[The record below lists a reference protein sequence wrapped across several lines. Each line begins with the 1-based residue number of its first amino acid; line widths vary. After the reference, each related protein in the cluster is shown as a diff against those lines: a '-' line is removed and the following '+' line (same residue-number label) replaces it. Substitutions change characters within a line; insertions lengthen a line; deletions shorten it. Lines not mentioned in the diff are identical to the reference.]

1 MTKRATEA
9 VQHLIETFGEKI
21 VQEGGEQIVQEGGE
35 QIVQTGQQ
43 GAIPVLRLTPEHLPA
58 VASHLCHA
66 PSLRGT
72 LSLQW
77 AIDLRPLAQRFQ
89 LFYLFSLANDG
100 SWLILTTNLDGS
112 ARIYPSITPR
122 VHAAKWYE
130 REIRD
135 MFGLIAQ
142 GHPDLRRLV
151 RHEHWPRGTHPL
163 KRDFPWN
170 QVMGRQEGVYHYR
183 RMEGEGVF
191 EVPVGPIHAG
201 IIEPGHFRFSVA
213 GEPVRQLEIR
223 HFWKHRGVEKL
234 FENLS
239 LHKGPPLA
247 EKVSGD
253 TSFGHSLCYCQ
264 AAESL
269 LNVEVPARTKFLRTL
284 YLELERLHNH
294 LGDVGAICNDA
305 AYALALAHCSRM
317 KERLMQLNDRLT
329 GSRFLRGVNAVG
341 GVTIDLE
348 PAQLTLILNEVG
360 EIERDFRDLAQIIFD
375 NASLL
380 DRLETTGVLTE
391 QAARDH
397 GVVGVVGRAS
407 NINRDVRRDH
417 PFAAYGS
424 VEFKV
429 PVYQYGD
436 VRARV
441 RVRVDEVFES
451 ISIIRQVCARLSA
464 GASGASGAT
473 GPVMAK
479 VNGTARPGDWALS
492 AVEGWRGEILYVVMA
507 GEGNMIHR
515 CKVRDPSFVNW
526 PAIQV
531 AVLGNII
538 PDFPLIN
545 KSFNL
550 SYAGTDL

>member
-1 MTKRATEA
+1 MMSRSAEA
-9 VQHLIETFGEKI
+9 VRQLTELFGERI
-21 VQEGGEQIVQEGGE
+21 VEA
-35 QIVQTGQQ
+35 
-43 GAIPVLRLTPEHLPA
+43 GAHRGVPMLKLAPESLPA

-66 PSLRGT
+66 PSLRAA

-77 AIDLRPLAQRFQ
+77 AIDLRPMDPRFQ
-89 LFYLFSLANDG
+89 LFYLFSLTDDG
-100 SWLILTTNLDGS
+100 SWLILTAHLDEGS
-112 ARIYPSITPR
+112 RIFPSITPR
-122 VHAAKWYE
+122 IHAAKWYE

-135 MFGLIAQ
+135 LFGLIAQ

-163 KRDFPWN
+163 KKDFPWN
-170 QVMGRQEGVYHYR
+170 QVMGRQEGVYHFR

-239 LHKGPPLA
+239 LAQGPALA

-253 TSFGHSLCYCQ
+253 SSFAHSLGYCQ
-264 AAESL
+264 AAEAL
-269 LNVEVPARTKFLRTL
+269 LGIAIPERAAWLRTL
-284 YLELERLHNH
+284 FLELERLHNH

-317 KERLMQLNDRLT
+317 KERLMQSIDRLT
-329 GSRFLRGVNAVG
+329 GSRFLRGVNTIG
-341 GVTIDLE
+341 GVAVSPRPT
-348 PAQLTLILNEVG
+348 QLMLVLNELI
-360 EIERDFRDLAQIIFD
+360 EIERDFRELAKIIFD
-375 NASLL
+375 NASLT

-391 QAARDH
+391 QVARDH

-407 NINRDVRRDH
+407 NLNRDVRRDH
-417 PFAAYGS
+417 PFAAYGN
-424 VEFKV
+424 VQFTV

-441 RVRVDEVFES
+441 RVRIDEIFES
-451 ISIIRQVCARLSA
+451 ISIIRQACMKLSDDEQA
-464 GASGASGAT
+464 PTVAL
-473 GPVMAK
+473 PDR
-479 VNGTARPGDWALS
+479 TAQVGDWSLS
-492 AVEGWRGEILYVVMA
+492 AVEGWRGEILYVIMA
-507 GEGNMIHR
+507 GENNRIHR

-526 PAIQV
+526 PAIQY

-550 SYAGTDL
+550 SYAGNDL

>member
-1 MTKRATEA
+1 MSRSAEAVSQLTETFSERIVETGAHRGVPMLTLATES
-9 VQHLIETFGEKI
+9 
-21 VQEGGEQIVQEGGE
+21 
-35 QIVQTGQQ
+35 
-43 GAIPVLRLTPEHLPA
+43 LPA
-58 VASHLCHA
+58 IASHLCHT
-66 PSLRGT
+66 PSLRAT

-77 AIDLRPLAQRFQ
+77 AVDLRPMAPRFQ
-89 LFYLFSLANDG
+89 LFYLFSLSEDG
-100 SWLILTTNLDGS
+100 SWLILTTYLDEGN
-112 ARIYPSITPR
+112 RIFPSITPR
-122 VHAAKWYE
+122 IHAAKWYE

-135 MFGLIAQ
+135 LFGLIAQ

-163 KRDFPWN
+163 KKDFPWN
-170 QVMGRQEGVYHYR
+170 QVMGRQEGVYHFR

-234 FENLS
+234 FENLP
-239 LHKGPPLA
+239 LAQGPALA

-253 TSFGHSLCYCQ
+253 SSFAHSLAYCQ
-264 AAESL
+264 AAEAVL
-269 LNVEVPARTKFLRTL
+269 GIAIPERAAWLRTL
-284 YLELERLHNH
+284 FLELERLHNH

-317 KERLMQLNDRLT
+317 KERLMQSIDRLT
-329 GSRFLRGVNAVG
+329 GSRFLRGVNVVG
-341 GVTIDLE
+341 GAAID
-348 PAQLTLILNEVG
+348 PRPTQLMLVLNELI
-360 EIERDFRDLAQIIFD
+360 EIERDFRELARIIFD
-375 NASLL
+375 NASLT
-380 DRLETTGVLTE
+380 DRLETTGILTE
-391 QAARDH
+391 QVARDH

-407 NINRDVRRDH
+407 NLNRDVRRDH
-417 PFAAYGS
+417 PFAAYGN
-424 VEFKV
+424 VQFTV

-441 RVRVDEVFES
+441 RVRVDEIFES
-451 ISIIRQVCARLSA
+451 ISIIRQACNHLSA
-464 GASGASGAT
+464 DAQNGPTVAT
-473 GPVMAK
+473 PDRAAQPVHGEPVQGKA
-479 VNGTARPGDWALS
+479 GDWAFS

-507 GEGNMIHR
+507 GEHNMIHR

-526 PAIQV
+526 PAIQY

-550 SYAGTDL
+550 SYAGNDL